1 MVSVALADWNAAS
14 SSNPTS
20 KVTLSGPSSS
30 MSSMMV
36 MVAVPP
42 RSISTG
48 LMVQS
53 SVSVAPRF
61 VGMSGVILSFTPGGS
76 VTGLPSDARSE
87 LVTVRVTSS
96 PASSSMRRFWPAVR
110 PVLDSSALRF
120 SVSLSRIVTG

>member
-1 MVSVALADWNAAS
+1 MVSVALAAWNLAS
-14 SSNPTS
+14 SSNPTL
-20 KVTLSGPSSS
+20 KVTLSGPSSR

-42 RSISTG
+42 RSISSG

-76 VTGLPSDARSE
+76 VTGFAVGCE
-87 LVTVRVTSS
+87 VRVGH
-96 PASSSMRRFWPAVR
+96 REGD
-110 PVLDSSALRF
+110 VLPGVLVDAEASALR
-120 SVSLSRIVTG
+120 SGQDSTAPR